1 MWGYVIDSTLSNEK
15 NAKKIS
21 TLESLEFCRKQIK
34 VDGRE
39 NPKDDVE
46 RKFHAESE
54 SEICFLRQAAAWKLQ
69 AVLDR
74 LY

>member
-1 MWGYVIDSTLSNEK
+1 MSSYVIGSILSN
-15 NAKKIS
+15 KKMNFFS
-21 TLESLEFCRKQIK
+21 ALESLEFCRKQIK

-54 SEICFLRQAAAWKLQ
+54 SEICFWRSNLVFEL
-69 AVLDR
+69 
-74 LY
+74 

>member
-1 MWGYVIDSTLSNEK
+1 MSSYVIGSILSN
-15 NAKKIS
+15 KKMNFFS
-21 TLESLEFCRKQIK
+21 ALESLEFCRKQIK

-54 SEICFLRQAAAWKLQ
+54 SEIRFLRQATA
-69 AVLDR
+69 
-74 LY
+74 

>member
-1 MWGYVIDSTLSNEK
+1 MNFFS
-15 NAKKIS
+15 A
-21 TLESLEFCRKQIK
+21 LESLEFCRKQVK

>member
-1 MWGYVIDSTLSNEK
+1 MSSYVIGSILSNKK
-15 NAKKIS
+15 NENFFSA
-21 TLESLEFCRKQIK
+21 LESLEFCRKWTK

-54 SEICFLRQAAAWKLQ
+54 SESRFLRQAAA
-69 AVLDR
+69 
-74 LY
+74 